1 MLRGLFVSWPH
12 ISLTQTFT
20 RDSFRLYCF
29 FLHSRIV
36 LWVFGQQSSVTLLE
50 NRNEMTTTQES
61 RSSRGGGWGGK
72 ESDLVGRNTA
82 AWGHKLP
89 WPWLHFRSILLLLS
103 LLSFLFHPSVF
114 LSASLVPS
122 LCVVAMVRMKYV
134 IYLSNLAFGCS
145 ANRMCAN
152 SLEVLVLSGGADLGR
167 VALGQF
173 VQAPGVLELQL
184 GFSAEELLQV
194 LQQLQPGLRL
204 LLQTSKLLH
213 QLVTDLCVS
222 KKGEHLQ
229 NK

>member
-1 MLRGLFVSWPH
+1 
-12 ISLTQTFT
+12 
-20 RDSFRLYCF
+20 
-29 FLHSRIV
+29 
-36 LWVFGQQSSVTLLE
+36 
-50 NRNEMTTTQES
+50 
-61 RSSRGGGWGGK
+61 
-72 ESDLVGRNTA
+72 
-82 AWGHKLP
+82 
-89 WPWLHFRSILLLLS
+89 
-103 LLSFLFHPSVF
+103 
-114 LSASLVPS
+114 
-122 LCVVAMVRMKYV
+122 MVRMKYV